1 MVLERRTEPKGKAAT
16 GAPVI
21 APGYRFQPY
30 PTRPLLRAANKGGTA
45 RLSRRPLPRMGRR
58 GFFFATDSKEDSM
71 LSESTPLI
79 SIRGLGKTFSTP
91 DGDFTALKDID
102 LDIMEGEIFGIIGL
116 SGAGKSTLVRCI
128 NFLERPSTGS
138 VTVEGKDL
146 ASLSR
151 SELLVMRRRMGM
163 IFQSFNLLSQRT
175 ALGNVLFPLQI
186 AGVPRAKAKERALSL
201 LSMVGLADK
210 ADSYPSQL
218 SGGQKQRVA
227 IARALATDP
236 KVLLCDEAT
245 SALDPT
251 TTASI
256 LELLAQINREL
267 GVTVIVITHEMKVIE
282 SICHRVAVIDHS
294 KIAEI
299 GPVRE
304 VFIRPKSAIAR
315 QLIFP
320 TTTKAA
326 SEETNASVIG
336 MRMLRLVFDGTVA
349 EEPIL
354 ANMILQCHAPVS
366 IMGADTKAVGG
377 KAIGQMLIR
386 LPEDP
391 MAADRICAY
400 LTDHGIPFTEEVE
413 A

>member
-1 MVLERRTEPKGKAAT
+1 
-16 GAPVI
+16 
-21 APGYRFQPY
+21 
-30 PTRPLLRAANKGGTA
+30 
-45 RLSRRPLPRMGRR
+45 
-58 GFFFATDSKEDSM
+58 M

-336 MRMLRLVFDGTVA
+336 TRMLRLVFDGTVA

-386 LPEDP
+386 LPADP